1 MNNFYSSKLD
11 LQVFDSTLVR
21 FIRSCGIITLDQ
33 LKELLNKLFHKEL
46 LQLIAK
52 KHQSLQEYLT
62 DRSPFVLEIA
72 KTKTIWISLRDPW
85 RVTTFLLDQELIKH
99 THILVDRIEYQKKK
113 EKEKEEEEKFKH
125 KKKLEQEKNKNEEAK
140 QNKIVKEVKG
150 TKTKINEEKEKEK
163 ETEIGT
169 QKEKEKEKE
178 KKKETEIGSEKKQNK
193 KEKEMGKKQEKKEK
207 EKGDKILLPNFDLW
221 RNRKG
226 YRNQKEVI
234 EDLEA
239 FIYLVGPTSLEI
251 IEDFL
256 KRKSKKEW
264 LLQKLTKQWPVF
276 SDFFFQFA
284 YGSIEIENNLYKLTH
299 QRKREIDSLLK
310 IQKMNLWKLKQRKQP
325 IFSQQIYKKKIK
337 QLEKQNSK
345 LGNNDNKNTN
355 NNKKNNINNDQNKNK
370 NKKSSNNNT
379 KNVQKNNL
387 KKNSNIIESEELTK
401 LRNRLSE
408 VHNQEKLLEI
418 LQVKAFQ
425 IIEIHENIIER
436 LQTKIINLKNIS
448 KLEK

>member
-125 KKKLEQEKNKNEEAK
+125 KKKLEQEKNKNEEVK

-150 TKTKINEEKEKEK
+150 TETKINEEKE
-163 ETEIGT
+163 
-169 QKEKEKEKE
+169 
-178 KKKETEIGSEKKQNK
+178 KETEIGSEKKQNK

-345 LGNNDNKNTN
+345 LGNNGNKNTN
-355 NNKKNNINNDQNKNK
+355 KNKKNNINNDQNK